1 MTGKFSVKL
10 CFVSIMK
17 AIYLLPTNN
26 QTLRPKIVQHTKVV
40 MILFGLLFELIV
52 IFEAGPRIFRFY
64 NDQNVI
70 RNVLSKILC
79 R

>member
-1 MTGKFSVKL
+1 MAGKFSLKL

-40 MILFGLLFELIV
+40 MILYFIWAV
-52 IFEAGPRIFRFY
+52 IRIKCDFEAGPRIF
-64 NDQNVI
+64 
-70 RNVLSKILC
+70 
-79 R
+79 